1 MSPERGNGRSVRFA
15 ALLIVVTALA
25 ACGAKK
31 AAPAN
36 DTGYRQSAH
45 RVLDRFTREQ
55 TKFDTEHLTPL
66 RVQRTAARQHAALVH
81 AADGL
86 AALHPPAR
94 LRSLHDGAI
103 TALRKE
109 AAIFASI
116 EDDVRTAG
124 SVKELRDR
132 MLVEGDR
139 LARIKD
145 EVDGASQRYLKALG

>member
-1 MSPERGNGRSVRFA
+1 VRFA

-25 ACGAKK
+25 ACGAKQVP
-31 AAPAN
+31 PAN
-36 DTGYRQSAH
+36 DTGYRQSAY

-55 TKFDTEHLTPL
+55 TTFDTEHLTPQ
-66 RVQRTAARQHAALVH
+66 RMQRTAARQHTALVH

-94 LRSLHDGAI
+94 LRGLHDGAI

-116 EDDVRTAG
+116 EGDLQTAG
-124 SVKELRDR
+124 SVKELRER
-132 MLVEGDR
+132 MFAEGDR
-139 LARIKD
+139 LARIKG
-145 EVDGASQRYLKALG
+145 EVDAAAGRYLKALG